1 MEPIEESYALQS
13 KNGITVPQEE
23 LDMLDKLRLLEQK
36 QQEVLIEVS
45 PQFKN
50 QVIEGMAQLL
60 EDFKA
65 FSIQHNDEGPMALGF
80 TPA

>member
-13 KNGITVPQEE
+13 KNGITIPQEE

-65 FSIQHNDEGPMALGF
+65 FSI
-80 TPA
+80 